1 MRVNF
6 ELTGLTSLLMHADDV
21 AQADELKAWR
31 SAPENKGSSVAGDD
45 RSPAWTW
52 QTYLYHDGTNVCVP
66 TENIMVALRQAGAQV
81 ILKKQKTFKEITQ
94 SGIVPESEFADLTIG
109 ELAESLPIADVLAVR
124 DETFEKQAEF
134 AVSRGFRLF
143 VKRATVARAK
153 HVRVRARFDNW
164 KLRGALLV
172 TSDLITMERLKQ
184 LFDLAGNV
192 GIGDWRPGCKTPGPY
207 GRFTAKITKA

>member
-52 QTYLYHDGTNVCVP
+52 QTYLYHDGANVCVP

-109 ELAESLPIADVLAVR
+109 VDAESLPIADVLAVR
-124 DETFEKQAEF
+124 DETFAKQMEF
-134 AVSRGFRLF
+134 AAARGFRLF
-143 VKRATVARAK
+143 VKRATVTRNK

-164 KLRGALLV
+164 KLRGTLLV
-172 TSDLITMERLKQ
+172 TADLITIERLKQ

-207 GRFTAKITKA
+207 GRFTAKITKS